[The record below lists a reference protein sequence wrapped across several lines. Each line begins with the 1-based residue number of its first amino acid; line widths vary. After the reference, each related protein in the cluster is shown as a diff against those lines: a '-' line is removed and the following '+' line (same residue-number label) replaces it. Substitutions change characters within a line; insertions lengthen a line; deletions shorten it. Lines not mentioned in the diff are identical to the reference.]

1 MFPEDGD
8 KPLPRGVAGRR
19 RGEHPRSDGRD
30 GGGLAVVAVGGQRGT
45 LYDSFELNAM
55 VARLNRLLNANG
67 DGAGGSGGGSL
78 DGSASSWYIT
88 FSMSRTRRSARWCG
102 RARWRGCRS
111 ATGRWRSGRAR
122 GANCSKW
129 RSPR

>member
-30 GGGLAVVAVGGQRGT
+30 GGGLAVVAVGVQRGT

-67 DGAGGSGGGSL
+67 DGAGGSGGARRPRKAAGSWL
-78 DGSASSWYIT
+78 AAPKVLFRWIKGAFLGGRRGDG
-88 FSMSRTRRSARWCG
+88 
-102 RARWRGCRS
+102 
-111 ATGRWRSGRAR
+111 
-122 GANCSKW
+122 
-129 RSPR
+129 